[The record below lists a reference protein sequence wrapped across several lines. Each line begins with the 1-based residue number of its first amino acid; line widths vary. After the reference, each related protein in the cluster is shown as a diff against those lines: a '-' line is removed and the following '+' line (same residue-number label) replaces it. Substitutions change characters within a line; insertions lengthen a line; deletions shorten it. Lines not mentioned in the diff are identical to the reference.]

1 MRVSS
6 KTLST
11 NRYQRALI
19 KFSFTYLDEAPLKVH
34 LSSGFHQGTGQQCVK
49 CLKTFKSPIGLLA
62 HMESASQRCNL
73 RDTEQYGHVLYMV
86 SGGFIDV
93 NDDEKGTRLA
103 DGQLRMRARTKAEL
117 AEADVRREEE
127 QRERER
133 RLEAQW

>member
-1 MRVSS
+1 
-6 KTLST
+6 
-11 NRYQRALI
+11 
-19 KFSFTYLDEAPLKVH
+19 
-34 LSSGFHQGTGQQCVK
+34 
-49 CLKTFKSPIGLLA
+49 
-62 HMESASQRCNL
+62 MESASQRCNL

-93 NDDEKGTRLA
+93 NDDEKGIRLA

-117 AEADVRREEE
+117 AESEVRREEE